1 MEKKERQIKRIFIP
15 VEIKRAAFASHW
27 TRSTKITEPVD
38 SSISF
43 ICIFFA
49 LFTFFIYTSMYICLC
64 TYKIYLISEST
75 ISEQQIF
82 HKGYVNLKA
91 QIVIDYIIRTRN
103 GSHDDNE

>member
-1 MEKKERQIKRIFIP
+1 
-15 VEIKRAAFASHW
+15 
-27 TRSTKITEPVD
+27 
-38 SSISF
+38 
-43 ICIFFA
+43 
-49 LFTFFIYTSMYICLC
+49 MYIRLC